1 MQHGVRLVWGYG
13 CPQTPM
19 TRHIIEIDDN
29 TGDGWCCQC
38 AETFSHLEIYNE
50 RLREALTW
58 AVGFIAC
65 NSTDRSYQEYPDY
78 QNAEALVSGGIGL
91 MSGPFQLALSQ
102 IEVLQQENERLL
114 RWRRLLIETPKGES
128 RQTGLERFAQ
138 VEALQPMIEPWRE
151 KVAEYKAEILL
162 YRSKLDTINA
172 THLDYVDKENARQ
185 KN

>member
-1 MQHGVRLVWGYG
+1 MTAGKTFQPIQVCAKNVKSKG
-13 CPQTPM
+13 CM
-19 TRHIIEIDDN
+19 TEQ
-29 TGDGWCCQC
+29 G
-38 AETFSHLEIYNE
+38 EIYNE
-50 RLREALTW
+50 QLREALTW

-78 QNAEALVSGGIGL
+78 QNAEALVSGGMGL
-91 MSGPFQLALSQ
+91 MSGPFQLALSL
-102 IEVLQQENERLL
+102 IEALQRENERLS
-114 RWRRLLIETPKGES
+114 RWRRLLIETPKGEA